1 MKSWHP
7 LGKQATKTSVLTRQT
22 LACQTRTLALPAY
35 RPAHW
40 PRASCVKQNT
50 VWLLV
55 NLSPGTSSLPAKV
68 LGILG
73 FVEVESSYMNAVPD
87 LLKGCSSLAIGES
100 MPNSSDSLSGS
111 ERRTCHERDRGFG
124 LAHARVPA
132 FPPQPRASTMR
143 CCLCMTRGHNLL

>member
-1 MKSWHP
+1 MPSVSQSRVIHSSRIEKKR
-7 LGKQATKTSVLTRQT
+7 GREETKGQLLT
-22 LACQTRTLALPAY
+22 
-35 RPAHW
+35 W